1 MVGPLLTL
9 LAVAA
14 YGAFHSV
21 LAAPAAK
28 ALARRALGAS
38 ADRYYRVTYNLIAA
52 VTFVPVL
59 AVVGLAP
66 GRVLFRVPSP
76 WWILAVVG
84 QAAGLV
90 LILAGLL
97 ETDVWHFLGL
107 RQLSAPRPDTH
118 SPLIVT
124 GLYRWVRHPLYAAG
138 LVVLWLSPT
147 MTTSLLAFNATL
159 TVYILIGYHFEEH
172 RLLDAF
178 GPAYEGYRRQVPA
191 LIPLPGRPFVPPHD
205 E

>member
-9 LAVAA
+9 LAVAV
-14 YGAFHSV
+14 YGALHSV

-28 ALARRALGAS
+28 ALARQALGAS

-59 AVVGLAP
+59 AVVALAP

-76 WWILAVVG
+76 WWIIAVVG
-84 QAAGLV
+84 QAAGL
-90 LILAGLL
+90 ILVVAGLL

-107 RQLSAPRPDTH
+107 RQLSAPQPDAH

-138 LVVLWLSPT
+138 LAVLWLSPI

-159 TVYILIGYHFEEH
+159 TVYILIGYRLEER
-172 RLLDAF
+172 RLSDAF
-178 GPAYEGYRRQVPA
+178 GPAYEDYRRLVPA
-191 LIPLPGRPFVPPHD
+191 LLPLPGRAFIPPHD